1 MIGDNMKGNKLST
14 STIVAIIIL
23 LFSAVCMFML
33 LNYTAKSQKARTN
46 NFNELK
52 TTEETTT
59 TNASD
64 IVVDELPENSTPSE
78 DNIVIN
84 ATNFSSSIKDI
95 LSGYEEIGNYKI
107 ELTHSGALFNF
118 NCTSYNEETNI
129 CTSGSALMN
138 TGTAV
143 LPLYSYDKEEDN
155 YFNHPEDFY
164 IMLTDNNIIITSNY
178 AGKRAGSI
186 KVYDKQGNIKHE
198 IQNVI
203 TGYYDGDLLDNEY
216 YPNISEDGNMYY
228 YVCADNTIKIN
239 GVSTSDYSTTVR
251 DEVVPDVRCY

>member
-1 MIGDNMKGNKLST
+1 
-14 STIVAIIIL
+14 
-23 LFSAVCMFML
+23 
-33 LNYTAKSQKARTN
+33 
-46 NFNELK
+46 
-52 TTEETTT
+52 
-59 TNASD
+59 
-64 IVVDELPENSTPSE
+64 
-78 DNIVIN
+78 
-84 ATNFSSSIKDI
+84 
-95 LSGYEEIGNYKI
+95 
-107 ELTHSGALFNF
+107 
-118 NCTSYNEETNI
+118 
-129 CTSGSALMN
+129 MN

-228 YVCADNTIKIN
+228 YVCANNTVKIN
-239 GVSTSDYSTTVR
+239 GVSTSDYSTIVR